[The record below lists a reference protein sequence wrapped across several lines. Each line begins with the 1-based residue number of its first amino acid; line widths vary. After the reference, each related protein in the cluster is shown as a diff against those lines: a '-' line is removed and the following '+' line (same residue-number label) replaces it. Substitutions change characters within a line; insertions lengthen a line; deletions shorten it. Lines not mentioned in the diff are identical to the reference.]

1 MIFIFTDITA
11 REHKVS
17 WEDSSLS
24 FEHLAS
30 IVVNHKVYDCQHGVD
45 RHMNAK
51 KGNQA
56 VGLFYKQLLLF
67 MMVIII
73 VIIII
78 VTVIIVIVRDI
89 VIVIVIVDVVVMVII
104 YLFPISFC

>member
-1 MIFIFTDITA
+1 ML
-11 REHKVS
+11 
-17 WEDSSLS
+17 WEDRSLC
-24 FEHLAS
+24 FDHLPF
-30 IVVNHKVYDCQHGVD
+30 IVVNHKLYDCQLGAD
-45 RHMNAK
+45 RSTNAK
-51 KGNQA
+51 KANQA

-78 VTVIIVIVRDI
+78 VTVIIVIIRDI

-104 YLFPISFC
+104 YLFLICFF

>member
-1 MIFIFTDITA
+1 ML
-11 REHKVS
+11 
-17 WEDSSLS
+17 WEDSSLC
-24 FEHLAS
+24 FDHLPI
-30 IVVNHKVYDCQHGVD
+30 IVENHKVYDCQHGVH

-67 MMVIII
+67 MMVITI

-78 VTVIIVIVRDI
+78 VTVIIVIICDI
-89 VIVIVIVDVVVMVII
+89 VNVIVIVDVVVMVII
-104 YLFPISFC
+104 YLFPI